1 MALSGQAVR
10 GRFCAGCGRPLSR
23 YNGESYC
30 GPCTCQ
36 GERGAG
42 TAVTNLGARLRA
54 LRHRRGMTLEVLAGL
69 SGKTAAYLSMIENG
83 KRPLDRYSLIVSLA
97 SALGVPPADLAP
109 GASVHGA
116 TPVTRFGSESPQWC
130 TDPLVDLAELGRVD
144 LHADPDRRRVLAG
157 AVYSAASAALP
168 DPEWWQA
175 QRGLPLAPPSGTG
188 RVGPEDVLAVQHLA
202 SAFSRMDQR
211 LGGGHGRKA
220 LAQYLRGDAAVL
232 LAGGF
237 ASEQVQQDMFTAVG
251 ELAYLVAWMAFDNGE
266 HALAQRYFRLA
277 LKLAAR
283 AANPPLAGHIL
294 RAMAHQAMDVDLP
307 ALGLELAAASVDGQR
322 YLSAIP
328 RERALLGVVHARA
341 LAVAGHKQAAAKAL
355 LKAEDDLASAR
366 TDTAEPHRASFFGE
380 ASLAHETGRTLQAH
394 GEIRNA
400 IGQFRRS
407 VQTRGT
413 AYRRT
418 HAVTLGYLGASHIAA
433 GDIDEACATWSM
445 ALDVI
450 EDGAIYSG
458 RARQTIAEMRRL
470 VAPLKHRKI
479 PAIAEIDERG
489 AKYLAGIGGNVRQTV
504 TAKERP

>member
-1 MALSGQAVR
+1 MALSSQTVR
-10 GRFCAGCGRPLSR
+10 RRFCAGCGRPLSR
-23 YNGESYC
+23 YNNESYC
-30 GPCTCQ
+30 GPCTWQ
-36 GERGAG
+36 GELGTS
-42 TAVTNLGARLRA
+42 TAVTNMGARLRA

-97 SALGVPPADLAP
+97 NALGVPPADLAP
-109 GASVHGA
+109 GASADGA
-116 TPVTRFGSESPQWC
+116 TPVTRFGPESPQWC

-168 DPEWWQA
+168 DPTWWQA
-175 QRGLPLAPPSGTG
+175 QGDLPLAQPSGNG
-188 RVGPEDVLAVQHLA
+188 RVGPEDVLAVQQLA

-220 LAQYLRGDAAVL
+220 LAQYLHCDAAAL
-232 LAGGF
+232 LTGGF
-237 ASEQVQQDMFTAVG
+237 ASEQVQRDMFTAVG
-251 ELAYLVAWMAFDNGE
+251 ELAYLSGWMAFDNGE
-266 HALAQRYFRLA
+266 HTLAQRYFRLA

-283 AANPPLAGHIL
+283 AENPPLAGHIL
-294 RAMAHQAMDVDLP
+294 RAMAHQAMDLDLP
-307 ALGLELAAASVDGQR
+307 ALGLELSAASIEGQR

-341 LAVAGHKQAAAKAL
+341 LAVTGHKQAAAKAL
-355 LKAEDDLASAR
+355 LKAEDDLTSAR
-366 TDTAEPHRASFFGE
+366 TDTGEPHRASFFGE

-394 GEIRNA
+394 GEIKNA
-400 IGQFRRS
+400 IGQFQRS
-407 VQTRGT
+407 VHTRGA

-418 HAVTLGYLGASHIAA
+418 HAVTLGYLGATHIST

-450 EDGAIYSG
+450 EDGAIYSR
-458 RARQTIAEMRRL
+458 RAQRTINDMRRL
-470 VAPLKHRKI
+470 VAPLKRREI

-489 AKYLAGIGGNVRQTV
+489 ARYLAGIGGNVRQAV